1 MSVQIHTEDPISPV
15 KARGSTPQ
23 TADSSNAENP
33 SQLGEITTPSPNA
46 YPRAQPGAVAPTPTS
61 TVPQSP
67 SAGPPAPQPGAA
79 PVPPPPIITAR
90 PRVPPPPKAG
100 EKPLSPEHYTPVHST
115 PAQPQPYPPQ
125 ASQPPIDDAPRALP
139 PGSTTSTSTG
149 PSYDPLAPPPPS
161 SSRTPTSPADMP
173 GRAAATSLE
182 HPPGYQQNPFASE
195 MRADQRFAA
204 QQEQENG
211 SDGVT
216 SLGYTDNSRRGAARP
231 PGLEDDQTVWGTAK
245 KWAKETGGQAS
256 RFGEDVWNKFS
267 AGE

>member
-23 TADSSNAENP
+23 TAHNSNAENS
-33 SQLGEITTPSPNA
+33 SQPRQITTPSPNA
-46 YPRAQPGAVAPTPTS
+46 YPRAQPGAVAPTPTG

-79 PVPPPPIITAR
+79 PVPPPPITTAR
-90 PRVPPPPKAG
+90 PSVPPPPKAG

-125 ASQPPIDDAPRALP
+125 ASQSPVDDPPRALP

-149 PSYDPLAPPPPS
+149 PSYNPVAPPS
-161 SSRTPTSPADMP
+161 SRIPTSSTDVP
-173 GRAAATSLE
+173 GRAPASLE
-182 HPPGYQQNPFASE
+182 HPPGYVQNPFASD
-195 MRADQRFAA
+195 MRADQRFSA

-211 SDGVT
+211 SEGVT
-216 SLGYTDNSRRGAARP
+216 SLGYTDNSKGAR

-256 RFGEDVWNKFS
+256 KFGEEVWNKFN